1 MLSAANRDPAQFSDP
16 DRFDV
21 CRQPNR
27 HLAFGWGVHF
37 CLGAPLARLEG
48 QIAVN
53 TLLQRMPGLRLAD
66 QAMAQDPPWCP
77 SMGLRVL
84 QSLPVVFE

>member
-1 MLSAANRDPAQFSDP
+1 
-16 DRFDV
+16 
-21 CRQPNR
+21 
-27 HLAFGWGVHF
+27 
-37 CLGAPLARLEG
+37 
-48 QIAVN
+48 
-53 TLLQRMPGLRLAD
+53 LRLAD